1 MKTMLTLFKVITCC
15 SSDNFSLLK
24 IVADEKEEI
33 LTTKDPTNSNP
44 GNAVD
49 RATDSSCLNSASA
62 SSKLDRSSTC
72 KTHIRVFT
80 GTTVFN

>member
-1 MKTMLTLFKVITCC
+1 MLTLFKLIMSC
-15 SSDNFSLLK
+15 SSDNFFLLK
-24 IVADEKEEI
+24 IAADEKEEI
-33 LTTKDPTNSNP
+33 LTTNDPTNSNP
-44 GNAVD
+44 GNEVD
-49 RATDSSCLNSASA
+49 KARDSSCLNYASV

>member
-1 MKTMLTLFKVITCC
+1 LTLFKVITCC
-15 SSDNFSLLK
+15 SSDNFFLLK

-49 RATDSSCLNSASA
+49 RATDSSCLNLVFD